1 MQLIEGFAFFNHI
14 FFLCVWKLC
23 ELWSICITQFGTKLL
38 TEVYFIYYVHNVN
51 SVNVIILFQ
60 YKQQLGKV
68 ESNSSVFLIVLW
80 NKYCVVLLKMI
91 KNQYILLLDIALDI
105 SILFFFWYFCSFV
118 LYLRIYSG
126 TSPKFIAI
134 FVSKLLIFH
143 DRYKI
148 MD

>member
-1 MQLIEGFAFFNHI
+1 MQLIEGFGFFNHI
-14 FFLCVWKLC
+14 LCVCVWKLC
-23 ELWSICITQFGTKLL
+23 ELWNICITWFGTKFL
-38 TEVYFIYYVHNVN
+38 TEVYFIYCVHNVN

-60 YKQQLGKV
+60 YKQQFSKV
-68 ESNSSVFLIVLW
+68 ESNSSVFLIVFW

-91 KNQYILLLDIALDI
+91 KNQYILLLDIALNI
-105 SILFFFWYFCSFV
+105 SILFFWYFCSFV
-118 LYLRIYSG
+118 LYLRIYSAA
-126 TSPKFIAI
+126 SPKFIAT